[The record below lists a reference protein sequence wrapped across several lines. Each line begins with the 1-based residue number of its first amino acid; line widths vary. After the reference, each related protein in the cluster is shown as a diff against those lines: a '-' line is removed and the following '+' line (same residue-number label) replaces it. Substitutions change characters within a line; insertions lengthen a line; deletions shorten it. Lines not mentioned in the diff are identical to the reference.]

1 VKFTQH
7 IIVHAPDEG
16 ALRDLLKEDAAPP
29 QPGLL
34 GVRLHRFR
42 DNPTR
47 YMIQADFDSWDSAE
61 RSNERPDTQA
71 WAARLLEV
79 IEGAP
84 KFEDLD
90 VLLELTP

>member
-1 VKFTQH
+1 
-7 IIVHAPDEG
+7 
-16 ALRDLLKEDAAPP
+16 
-29 QPGLL
+29 
-34 GVRLHRFR
+34 
-42 DNPTR
+42 
-47 YMIQADFDSWDSAE
+47 MIQADFDSWDSAE

-71 WAARLLEV
+71 WAARLHEV

>member
-1 VKFTQH
+1 
-7 IIVHAPDEG
+7 
-16 ALRDLLKEDAAPP
+16 
-29 QPGLL
+29 
-34 GVRLHRFR
+34 
-42 DNPTR
+42 
-47 YMIQADFDSWDSAE
+47 MIQADFDSWDSAE

-79 IEGAP
+79 IDGAP